1 MKKKTHE
8 EVSEEERMH
17 LIDVHA
23 RWAFI
28 NEYGCQNPLWPDGV
42 NMNLTR
48 NHILYARRQIVEI
61 CEE

>member
-28 NEYGCQNPLWPDGV
+28 NEYGCQDPLWPAGG
-42 NMNLTR
+42 
-48 NHILYARRQIVEI
+48 
-61 CEE
+61 